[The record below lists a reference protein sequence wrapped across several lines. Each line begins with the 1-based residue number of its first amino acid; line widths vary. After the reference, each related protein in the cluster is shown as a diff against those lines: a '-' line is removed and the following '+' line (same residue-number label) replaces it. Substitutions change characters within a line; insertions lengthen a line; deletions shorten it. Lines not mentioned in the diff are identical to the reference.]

1 MVLQKIPCLL
11 QVNKHACKNLHHE
24 LGGTLTKK
32 KKEKKKESRK
42 KRHVFQRFQPSNAT
56 VDLKFDQHQL
66 NWYKTT
72 QWIVQL
78 MTCTSE
84 KKSRDLAVCFH

>member
-1 MVLQKIPCLL
+1 MVLQKILCLL

-24 LGGTLTKK
+24 LGGTLKNNNRKQKK
-32 KKEKKKESRK
+32 KD
-42 KRHVFQRFQPSNAT
+42 VFQRFQPSNAT
-56 VDLKFDQHQL
+56 VVLKFDQHQP

-72 QWIVQL
+72 QWIVQF

-84 KKSRDLAVCFH
+84 KKAET